1 MPRSDE
7 PTTFTRISLSEARAL
22 LGKYYPDEIG
32 IGREKLARA
41 LAAGDVPYWP
51 ADPDLAA
58 LWRKLSG
65 QDNNQQIQHVRS
77 EGDWIE
83 FYLNG
88 VRRAIGPIYVGR
100 EAVVALLPVEAHTP
114 SSPAPTPAPDE
125 TPKQPTGPQNT
136 RAIRALCK
144 LYPPHGRVPAGMD
157 IETVRGMINRELAP
171 ETRQL
176 GKAEISWDVANRAVA
191 WLARAD
197 GR

>member
-32 IGREKLARA
+32 IGREKLVRA

-100 EAVVALLPVEAHTP
+100 EAVVALLPVERTRHQAQHRHLHLTRRQNSRQARKTP
-114 SSPAPTPAPDE
+114 ERSDPCASS
-125 TPKQPTGPQNT
+125 T
-136 RAIRALCK
+136 R
-144 LYPPHGRVPAGMD
+144 PMAGCRPVW
-157 IETVRGMINRELAP
+157 TSKPYAG
-171 ETRQL
+171 
-176 GKAEISWDVANRAVA
+176 
-191 WLARAD
+191 
-197 GR
+197 